1 MLLYFAF
8 DELMDPARMAALSPQ
23 VRSLGHGCLP
33 RHRLLV
39 MSGPR
44 ATIGRDPLRE
54 VQGTLYEVPMAA
66 MPLLDRRFS
75 GASKI
80 IQPIIGQGGSK
91 RAVMHLLPEKLPPA
105 SQQDRV
111 KLVEAARAALL
122 PDAYCEEIETGMI
135 ARRKVGV
142 PLFKAP
148 TSSFKS

>member
-1 MLLYFAF
+1 
-8 DELMDPARMAALSPQ
+8 MDPARMAALSPQ

>member
-1 MLLYFAF
+1 
-8 DELMDPARMAALSPQ
+8 MDPARMAALSPQ

-122 PDAYCEEIETGMI
+122 PDAYCEEIETRMI
-135 ARRKVGV
+135 AQRKVGV

>member
-1 MLLYFAF
+1 
-8 DELMDPARMAALSPQ
+8 MDPARMAALSPQ

-142 PLFKAP
+142 PLFKVP
-148 TSSFKS
+148 SSSFKS

>member
-1 MLLYFAF
+1 VLLYFAF

-142 PLFKAP
+142 PLFKVP
-148 TSSFKS
+148 SSSFKS